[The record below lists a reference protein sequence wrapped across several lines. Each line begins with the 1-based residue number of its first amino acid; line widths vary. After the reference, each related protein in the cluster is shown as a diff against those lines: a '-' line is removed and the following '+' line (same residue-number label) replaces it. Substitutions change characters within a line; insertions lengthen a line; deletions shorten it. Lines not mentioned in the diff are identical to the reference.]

1 MKFLIGLVM
10 FTLSLVSGVIAFQ
23 HSKRKQLSTRPLDF
37 AIMIAAITLGVCI
50 AVIVGLAQIG
60 WYPD

>member
-1 MKFLIGLVM
+1 M

-23 HSKRKQLSTRPLDF
+23 HSKRKQLSTKPLDF